1 MSDLQV
7 QGNTRIVITKP
18 YGITH
23 ALKKLVEENPYATM
37 SDGKIT
43 LSQWQKTLE
52 TLDKI
57 QEERLK
63 NNQAP
68 IFRGGNDKTS
78 NGWKTSYIVYPDQN
92 IEFTQEEMTSLYQS
106 MGVQI
111 NEPEEVVVATPEDIA
126 AAEEA
131 AKQAQKPLSAPEQ
144 QPEEKQQGRYE
155 LSWSQIGEIGAK
167 SGKNF
172 VKNMFC
178 DEDGFSWKRTGATLG
193 TIAGLALAAP
203 IAKKL
208 GGGKK
213 LVNNIA
219 RLSKGA
225 GLGLSGYMTY
235 NGGKNLIQGTKGY
248 YDATTEEEA
257 KARMEQAW
265 DGGIEAGMAIPAF
278 LTIRAGANKGQR
290 MVENQGKPK
299 GKPEAK
305 PEAKPAES
313 KPAAKP
319 VEESKQTGKNA
330 KNATVDYNK
339 VVSTEKEVRPD
350 GAVYEYQ
357 MNANGDILKSTR
369 FDKDG
374 KFIGESNSKFD
385 ANGKKVEHNYK
396 GADGY
401 ENTELYNNGVVEKIE
416 TKGSLGN
423 DYLTRVGDRIYEG
436 IRIKP
441 DGTQVKIRFNDKT
454 YQTTELGPV
463 GAPKAA
469 AQSPKAESKPAET
482 KQSADDVIVQPEPVV
497 EGKIAAS
504 ADDVIVQ
511 PEPVVESKIVKPE
524 SKNVVKD
531 IQAKNLLDGDNAKI
545 VAEALLKANPGK
557 TPKLKAFFAELKK
570 CKASGESAETIAAN
584 LQNSANGI
592 KGLKVFANNG
602 KLYIQANGQGPY
614 NIPIKQAN
622 ELPVVKDVTT
632 NKKVDSEPV
641 VLPEAEPLIDNK
653 PIIGDATQD
662 NLLWFGNMGPLVE

>member
-1 MSDLQV
+1 MKNQ
-7 QGNTRIVITKP
+7 NRP
-18 YGITH
+18 
-23 ALKKLVEENPYATM
+23 EN
-37 SDGKIT
+37 
-43 LSQWQKTLE
+43 
-52 TLDKI
+52 
-57 QEERLK
+57 
-63 NNQAP
+63 
-68 IFRGGNDKTS
+68 
-78 NGWKTSYIVYPDQN
+78 
-92 IEFTQEEMTSLYQS
+92 
-106 MGVQI
+106 
-111 NEPEEVVVATPEDIA
+111 
-126 AAEEA
+126 
-131 AKQAQKPLSAPEQ
+131 
-144 QPEEKQQGRYE
+144 
-155 LSWSQIGEIGAK
+155 
-167 SGKNF
+167 
-172 VKNMFC
+172 
-178 DEDGFSWKRTGATLG
+178 
-193 TIAGLALAAP
+193 
-203 IAKKL
+203 
-208 GGGKK
+208 
-213 LVNNIA
+213 
-219 RLSKGA
+219 
-225 GLGLSGYMTY
+225 
-235 NGGKNLIQGTKGY
+235 
-248 YDATTEEEA
+248 
-257 KARMEQAW
+257 
-265 DGGIEAGMAIPAF
+265 
-278 LTIRAGANKGQR
+278 
-290 MVENQGKPK
+290 
-299 GKPEAK
+299 
-305 PEAKPAES
+305 
-313 KPAAKP
+313 
-319 VEESKQTGKNA
+319 
-330 KNATVDYNK
+330 TVDYNK

-482 KQSADDVIVQPEPVV
+482 KQSAAEEVIVQPEPVVEGKIAASADDVIVQPEPVVEGKIVEGKIAASADDVIVQPEPVV